1 MLRQIWDNLR
11 TISSLARCLSKLITS
26 RPRAWRMVL
35 CVDRAIFTALLWR
48 TSNLIRLPSV
58 ALGLVRLLT
67 VMHGRR
73 VTVYTWVLLI
83 AALFVR
89 LIGPFQ

>member
-26 RPRAWRMVL
+26 RPRACRVVL
-35 CVDRAIFTALLWR
+35 RGDRTICTALLWR
-48 TSNLIRLPSV
+48 TSNFARVAKV
-58 ALGLVRLLT
+58 ALGLLRLLT
-67 VMHGRR
+67 LMHGRR
-73 VTVYTWVLLI
+73 VTVYTWVFLV

-89 LIGPFQ
+89 LIGPLQ